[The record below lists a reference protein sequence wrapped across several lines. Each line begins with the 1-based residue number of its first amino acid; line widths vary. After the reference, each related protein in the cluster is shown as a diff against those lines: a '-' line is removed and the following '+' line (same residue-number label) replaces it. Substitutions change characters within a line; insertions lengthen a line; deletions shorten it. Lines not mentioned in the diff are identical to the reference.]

1 MLTKLLWILVVI
13 MAVISGTFYWYYNDT
28 QERIAIL
35 NENIAKIEV
44 SEQICKATVNS
55 LIANQ
60 AKLNQEITSVNIKFA
75 DTRAQNSVLSKKL
88 EKHDIGV
95 LGAAKPALVGKI
107 INKATDNASRCLEL
121 LSGATLTSKEQT
133 ATSANAFNS
142 ECPWL
147 WTGDKQ

>member
-1 MLTKLLWILVVI
+1 MLTKLLLILTIV

-28 QERIAIL
+28 QERMAIL
-35 NENIAKIEV
+35 NENLAKLEV
-44 SEQICKATVNS
+44 SEQVCKATVAS
-55 LIANQ
+55 LIADQ

-75 DTRAQNSVLSKKL
+75 NTRAQNSVLAKKL

-121 LSGATLTSKEQT
+121 LSGATLTRKEQS
-133 ATSANAFNS
+133 ATSARAFNS

-147 WTGDKQ
+147 WPGDKQ